1 MSHSNSSPQANQT
14 QTTTTKDNRI
24 AAAENSINLVESS
37 GNSVTVNALDGG
49 AVGRSFDFAE
59 AVSQG
64 AATLAAASV
73 QNMQEST
80 RTALSAVQD
89 AYQDE
94 NDKLSQAWADAKAGE
109 QKLLSY
115 GVMAAVAVVAVSAL
129 GRAR

>member
-1 MSHSNSSPQANQT
+1 MSHSTSSPQANQT
-14 QTTTTKDNRI
+14 QTSTTQDNRI
-24 AAAENSINLVESS
+24 SAESGSVNLAGSS

-49 AVGRSFDFAE
+49 AVGRSFDFAD

-64 AATLAAASV
+64 AANLAAASV
-73 QNMQEST
+73 QNMQATT

-129 GRAR
+129 RGAR